1 MVGAPFY
8 HFSDMLGLLVDRH
21 GPDDSTLRWWG
32 HNLDLDGACLCNLA
46 VQLLQ
51 FSGIL
56 LRDGSMVEERKE
68 TTGDF
73 VIFKIRTRKYIYI
86 FGKHVPLELP
96 VWNSAGPYG
105 TPGYGSLC
113 PPLLVCKEQ
122 TLASVLPR
130 VPKDRFNILVIR
142 EGRGCKDKG
151 RTGKKQQC
159 SLRAGSWSP
168 LKGQNTIFKLLLEPK
183 PPMEWI

>member
-1 MVGAPFY
+1 MDPRQNSPQELYFKLKQPQIPILLTLIEFTTQLMVGAPFY

-68 TTGDF
+68 TT
-73 VIFKIRTRKYIYI
+73 
-86 FGKHVPLELP
+86 
-96 VWNSAGPYG
+96 
-105 TPGYGSLC
+105 
-113 PPLLVCKEQ
+113 
-122 TLASVLPR
+122 
-130 VPKDRFNILVIR
+130 
-142 EGRGCKDKG
+142 
-151 RTGKKQQC
+151 
-159 SLRAGSWSP
+159 
-168 LKGQNTIFKLLLEPK
+168 
-183 PPMEWI
+183 

>member
-1 MVGAPFY
+1 MDPRQNSPQELYFKLKQPQIPILLTLIELTTQLMVGAPFY

-96 VWNSAGPYG
+96 V
-105 TPGYGSLC
+105 
-113 PPLLVCKEQ
+113 
-122 TLASVLPR
+122 
-130 VPKDRFNILVIR
+130 
-142 EGRGCKDKG
+142 
-151 RTGKKQQC
+151 
-159 SLRAGSWSP
+159 
-168 LKGQNTIFKLLLEPK
+168 
-183 PPMEWI
+183 